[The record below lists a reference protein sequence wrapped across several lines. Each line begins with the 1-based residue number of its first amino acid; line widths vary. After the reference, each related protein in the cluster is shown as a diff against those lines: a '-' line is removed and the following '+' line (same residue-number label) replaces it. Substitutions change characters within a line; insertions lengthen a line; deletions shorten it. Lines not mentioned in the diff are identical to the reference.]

1 MAIAAFSA
9 MSILLITSIIF
20 PNPFSDLAQQFFS
33 PILKNSPP
41 EQQPPQDQSCISR
54 TQKASYQKKSPS
66 PVPSPYLLSKL
77 RDYERRHKNC
87 EPFSE
92 PFNRTLKLLTGN
104 STTNST
110 ESDYRYVVFTLH
122 VNGLGNRMLGLSSA
136 FLYALLTDRV
146 LLVDF
151 GPDMADI
158 FCEPFKNST
167 WLLPDGFPFR
177 NQFYS
182 PKFREAHSFGTLLRD
197 NSNFTQSV
205 PPLPPPILHLFLSYE
220 YNDYDKLF
228 YRDEN
233 QEFLQGVP
241 WLTLRSDQYFV
252 PYLFLMPRF
261 RAELE
266 RLFPDKETVFHHLGN
281 YLFNPSNQAWGLIT
295 RFYDAYL
302 ARADERIG
310 LQVRVFNTKASPIPL
325 VAKQLLKCTQ
335 SEGILPQLQV
345 STNSSFSSV
354 KVTNNTSS
362 TKTKAV
368 LIGSLYREFYEEM
381 KYAYWTRASVD
392 GGGESVG
399 FHQASHEGSQ
409 NSESNSHNM
418 KALADIYLLSLC
430 DVLVTSRWSTFGYVA
445 QAIGR
450 VKPWILNV
458 PNTNYSGDRLPERAC
473 RRAVS
478 MEPCFHYPPSYDM
491 KKKVVVDGEV
501 GTGPPVVHCED
512 VSWGLKLVNG
522 RQIERLE

>member
-1 MAIAAFSA
+1 
-9 MSILLITSIIF
+9 
-20 PNPFSDLAQQFFS
+20 
-33 PILKNSPP
+33 
-41 EQQPPQDQSCISR
+41 
-54 TQKASYQKKSPS
+54 
-66 PVPSPYLLSKL
+66 
-77 RDYERRHKNC
+77 
-87 EPFSE
+87 
-92 PFNRTLKLLTGN
+92 
-104 STTNST
+104 
-110 ESDYRYVVFTLH
+110 
-122 VNGLGNRMLGLSSA
+122 MLGISSA

-158 FCEPFKNST
+158 FCEPLQNST

-182 PKFREAHSFGTLLRD
+182 PQFREAHSFGTLLRD
-197 NSNFTQSV
+197 NNNFTQSV
-205 PPLPPPILHLFLSYE
+205 LPLPPPILHLFLSYE
-220 YNDYDKLF
+220 YGDYDKLF

-233 QEFLQGVP
+233 QEFLQSIP

-335 SEGILPQLQV
+335 
-345 STNSSFSSV
+345 
-354 KVTNNTSS
+354 VTNNTSS

-381 KYAYWTRASVD
+381 KSVD

-399 FHQASHEGSQ
+399 VHQASHEESQ

-522 RQIERLE
+522 RQIERLG

>member
-1 MAIAAFSA
+1 
-9 MSILLITSIIF
+9 
-20 PNPFSDLAQQFFS
+20 
-33 PILKNSPP
+33 
-41 EQQPPQDQSCISR
+41 
-54 TQKASYQKKSPS
+54 
-66 PVPSPYLLSKL
+66 
-77 RDYERRHKNC
+77 
-87 EPFSE
+87 
-92 PFNRTLKLLTGN
+92 
-104 STTNST
+104 
-110 ESDYRYVVFTLH
+110 
-122 VNGLGNRMLGLSSA
+122 
-136 FLYALLTDRV
+136 
-146 LLVDF
+146 
-151 GPDMADI
+151 
-158 FCEPFKNST
+158 
-167 WLLPDGFPFR
+167 
-177 NQFYS
+177 
-182 PKFREAHSFGTLLRD
+182 
-197 NSNFTQSV
+197 
-205 PPLPPPILHLFLSYE
+205 
-220 YNDYDKLF
+220 
-228 YRDEN
+228 
-233 QEFLQGVP
+233 
-241 WLTLRSDQYFV
+241 
-252 PYLFLMPRF
+252 MPRF

-354 KVTNNTSS
+354 
-362 TKTKAV
+362 
-368 LIGSLYREFYEEM
+368 
-381 KYAYWTRASVD
+381 
-392 GGGESVG
+392 
-399 FHQASHEGSQ
+399 
-409 NSESNSHNM
+409 

-522 RQIERLE
+522 RQIERLG